1 MGATVAFLGLG
12 KMGLAMAKNLA
23 AAGYSMRVWNRT
35 PGKGAEIPGA
45 RELPTAGEAAQG
57 AEFVVTMLADDA
69 AVESVVLGKDGALQ
83 SMREGAIHVGCSTI
97 SVALA
102 HRLAEQHAARGKRY
116 VSAPVFGRPDAA
128 AARQLYVVP
137 GGDREALERCWPLF
151 LALGQAGT
159 ALPLPEHANL
169 VKLIGNFFIA
179 SMIEML
185 GEGLA
190 LAEKSGLDPAAVM
203 DIIGSTRISS
213 PIFKGYGAQVAST
226 KFEPAGFALPLGLK
240 DVRLALEAGKDV
252 RVPLPLASM
261 LQDHFLASL
270 AKGREGWDW
279 SGIAA
284 IARESAG
291 LSPRRPN
298 A

>member
-1 MGATVAFLGLG
+1 
-12 KMGLAMAKNLA
+12 
-23 AAGYSMRVWNRT
+23 VWNRT

-83 SMREGAIHVGCSTI
+83 SMREGAIHAGCSTI